1 MVNTLPCGGEFIYS
15 TKVLARTSSVALI
28 DEVVVPLTNLIFTE
42 LPLESHHSSFRQRE
56 NEIFI
61 ADKTDS

>member
-1 MVNTLPCGGEFIYS
+1 MVNTLPCGVNLFILQN
-15 TKVLARTSSVALI
+15 VLARKSSVALI

-42 LPLESHHSSFRQRE
+42 LPLGSHHSSFRQRE